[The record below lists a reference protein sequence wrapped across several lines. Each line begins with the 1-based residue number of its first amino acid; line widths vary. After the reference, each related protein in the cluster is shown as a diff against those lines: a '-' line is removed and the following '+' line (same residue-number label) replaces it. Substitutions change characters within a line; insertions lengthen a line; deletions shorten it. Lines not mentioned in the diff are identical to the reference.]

1 MSERAGV
8 WFGSLQSW
16 IIDTFGWFY
25 LLAIGVYLLVTLTLA
40 FSRYGQIKL
49 GPEHSQP
56 EYSSMLWFAMLF
68 SAGMGIG
75 LIFYGVA
82 EPVFHYA
89 TPPVGEGGTAEA
101 ARQAMTQT
109 FFHWG
114 IHVWGVYTI
123 DALALAY
130 FSFRQNLPLRISS
143 ALYPIIGDKI
153 YGPIGNAVDVLAVFG
168 TMFGISTSLGLGV
181 LQINSGL
188 NYLFDIPVGTTTQL
202 G

>member
-1 MSERAGV
+1 MLAGINLPVFYPSAGLIVLFVLFTILMPERAGV
-8 WFGSLQSW
+8 WFGNLQSW

-49 GPEHSQP
+49 GPDHSQP
-56 EYSSMLWFAMLF
+56 EYSSMSWFAMLF

-114 IHVWGVYTI
+114 IHAWGVYTI
-123 DALALAY
+123 VALALAY

-143 ALYPIIGDKI
+143 ALYPIIGDKTKT
-153 YGPIGNAVDVLAVFG
+153 LA
-168 TMFGISTSLGLGV
+168 SRA
-181 LQINSGL
+181 
-188 NYLFDIPVGTTTQL
+188 
-202 G
+202 